1 MNRLKTLAVALVA
14 ANSITHLAAAQ
25 GLPTDGPL
33 TIRPLVQQTAQRLL
47 KGKTG
52 SVVAIRPETGEILCL
67 ATNSAQGENIQ
78 LAIGKPREPGST
90 FKTAQAL
97 AMLSEGAI
105 TPETAVDCHG
115 GITQGNIRVRCHEHR
130 SPLKLV
136 DALAFSC
143 NTWFISTFASMIN
156 DDSMYDDKNEAI
168 DTWRSYMQSMGLGG
182 PMHIDIDGEQGGL
195 LPGSAYL
202 SRRYKEGWDGVTI
215 WWAGMGQGD
224 VTLTPL
230 QMCNLAA
237 TIANRGT
244 WYVPHIHQA
253 TADRPLRERYTT
265 KRHTKVA
272 PEAYAPVVEGMRQ
285 AVEKGTAHGIKTTY
299 TICGKTGTVENSG
312 KDHSAF
318 IGFAPM
324 DSPQIA
330 IAVYIEHGGW
340 GSDTAVPIAGLVM
353 ETYLKGQL
361 SAASEQKA
369 KRIERMKLR

>member
-1 MNRLKTLAVALVA
+1 MNRLKTLAATLAALL
-14 ANSITHLAAAQ
+14 SIALQAAAQ

-52 SVVAIRPETGEILCL
+52 SVVAIRPATGEILCL
-67 ATNSAQGENIQ
+67 ATNTPSGENVQI
-78 LAIGKPREPGST
+78 AIGKPREPGST

-97 AMLSEGAI
+97 AMLSEGAV
-105 TPETAVDCHG
+105 TPETTVDCVG
-115 GITQGNIRVRCHEHR
+115 GITQGNIRVGCHKHR

-136 DALAFSC
+136 DAIAFSC

-156 DDSMYDDKNEAI
+156 DDSMYEDKNEAI
-168 DTWRSYMQSMGLGG
+168 DTWRAYMQSMGLGG

-237 TIANRGT
+237 TIANRGF
-244 WYVPHIHQA
+244 WFVPHIHQA
-253 TADRPLRERYTT
+253 TAARPLRERYTT
-265 KRHTKVA
+265 KRYTKVA
-272 PEAYAPVVEGMRQ
+272 SEAYQPVVEGMYQ
-285 AVEKGTAHGIKTTY
+285 AVEKGTAHGIKRSY
-299 TICGKTGTVENSG
+299 PICGKTGTIENSG

-324 DSPQIA
+324 DNPQIA
-330 IAVYIEHGGW
+330 VAVYIEHGGW
-340 GSDTAVPIAGLVM
+340 GADVAAPIAARVM
-353 ETYLKGQL
+353 DAYLKG
-361 SAASEQKA
+361 K
-369 KRIERMKLR
+369 